1 MPTRKQRR
9 RSTKER
15 RHEYET
21 VWVDG
26 EGNELEQVPEDA
38 VAPEES
44 RGDKA
49 DPAKAKAKTG
59 KQQPQRGGRAGR
71 TPPPP
76 SWNRAFKRAGL
87 LGIVVFFLFYL
98 AGGKGGN
105 KELSALALAALYTA
119 LFVPFTYVI
128 DRFAHNRYLQR
139 TAGGTKPPAKKR

>member
-9 RSTKER
+9 RATKER

-21 VWVDG
+21 VWLDS
-26 EGNELEQVPEDA
+26 EGNELEEPPEEDA
-38 VAPEES
+38 TQEPHAVRAE
-44 RGDKA
+44 KTKT
-49 DPAKAKAKTG
+49 PAK
-59 KQQPQRGGRAGR
+59 QQQRGGRAAR
-71 TPPPP
+71 TPPQP

-87 LGIVVFFLFYL
+87 LGIAVFFLFYI

-119 LFVPFTYVI
+119 LFVPFTYAI
-128 DRFAHNRYLQR
+128 DRFAYNRYLQR